1 MYGDLDHQQ
10 RKHEPT
16 PLHGFSR
23 VGLVGT
29 DGRRC
34 EGSTAMPWSGGIA
47 ERLVNDGFGE
57 GG

>member
-1 MYGDLDHQQ
+1 MAISIINNANTS
-10 RKHEPT
+10 RRRFT
-16 PLHGFSR
+16 GFSR

-47 ERLVNDGFGE
+47 ERLVIDGFGE